1 MKYIVV
7 VGDGMSDYPLEQLGG
22 NTPLEKADTKSM
34 DFIAKNGRCGLLKTI
49 PEGFEAGSDVA
60 NLAVL
65 GYDPKVYY
73 PGGRG
78 PLEARSLGIKLKD
91 SEIAIRLNLINETDG
106 MIKDY
111 SAGHISDEEATVLI
125 EELDKEL
132 GTTDIKFYPGRG
144 YRHIIVLSGKYS
156 EEIICKPPHDIHDCP
171 VSENLPKA
179 KTVEGEDTA
188 KILDDL
194 IEKSREILQNH
205 PVNKKREG
213 GGKLPAN
220 LIWPW
225 GAGRSKE
232 VPSFNEM
239 FNLKGAL
246 ISGVDLLKGIAA
258 TLGMEVVEVPGA
270 TAYLD
275 TNYEGK
281 ADYAMEALERND
293 FVYIHIE
300 APDEAGHEGLLDNK
314 IEAIENIDKR
324 VLARILDGMKG
335 REFTIGILPDHA
347 TPLSVKTHTHDPV
360 PFAIYSTVREGDSVE
375 RFTEK
380 SAEKGSY
387 GLRNGTDFINLLM
400 DKNG

>member
-22 NTPLEKADTKSM
+22 NTPLEKADTPSM
-34 DFIAKNGRCGLLKTI
+34 DFIAKNGSCGLLKTI
-49 PEGFEAGSDVA
+49 PKGFEAGSDVA
-60 NLAVL
+60 NLTIL
-65 GYDPKVYY
+65 GYDPNVYY

-91 SEIAIRLNLINETDG
+91 SEIAIRLNLINESDSLVN
-106 MIKDY
+106 DY
-111 SAGHISDEEATVLI
+111 SAGHISDEEAKALI

-156 EEIICKPPHDIHDCP
+156 EEIICKPPHDIHDHP

-179 KTVEGEDTA
+179 KTAEGEDTA
-188 KILDDL
+188 EILDEL
-194 IEKSREILQNH
+194 IEKSRKILQNH
-205 PVNKKREG
+205 SVNKKRAEE
-213 GGKLPAN
+213 GKLPAN

-225 GAGRSKE
+225 GAGRNKG
-232 VPSFNEM
+232 VPSFSEI

-258 TLGMEVVEVPGA
+258 TIGMEVVEVPGA

-293 FVYIHIE
+293 FIYVHIE

-335 REFTIGILPDHA
+335 KEFTIGILPDHA
-347 TPLSVKTHTHDPV
+347 TPLSVKTHTTDPV
-360 PFAIYSTVREGDSVE
+360 PFAIYSTGREGDSVE
-375 RFTEK
+375 SFTEK

-387 GLRNGTDFINLLM
+387 GLRNGTEFMNLLL